1 MQSLVFLATA
11 RVFFLAE
18 KEGFE
23 PSLRFPGLL
32 PEQWSPFGQLVYF
45 SIPTSGGVIHLNKI
59 GGESG
64 IRTHGSCES
73 PVFKTGSLNH
83 SDVSPQAERHQA
95 HQTRVLSYHIR
106 RAMSTVFRKKPG
118 PRGPGPFPVTR
129 KMRARQLW
137 SRRAG
142 SAVPNCWAIYWDLQ
156 NTGCFLPL

>member
-1 MQSLVFLATA
+1 MNPRCGFPHYSLSRGAPSATW
-11 RVFFLAE
+11 V
-18 KEGFE
+18 
-23 PSLRFPGLL
+23 LL
-32 PEQWSPFGQLVYF
+32 QANRHI
-45 SIPTSGGVIHLNKI
+45 SIWKI
-59 GGESG
+59 NGGESG
-64 IRTHGSCES
+64 IRTHGSFES

-83 SDVSPQAERHQA
+83 SDISPQAERHQA

>member
-1 MQSLVFLATA
+1 MALWRRRRDLNPRSGFPDYSLSRGAPSATWVLLQVQFYKRYLHFLLKVLSQCC
-11 RVFFLAE
+11 R
-18 KEGFE
+18 KR
-23 PSLRFPGLL
+23 S
-32 PEQWSPFGQLVYF
+32 
-45 SIPTSGGVIHLNKI
+45 

-83 SDVSPQAERHQA
+83 SDISPQAERHQA